1 MDLAICVEGILLDL
15 HDCLASTPYR
25 AGSGTIPLANARK
38 GHLQPKKLQV
48 TRVSELQEY
57 QLCSGKV
64 C

>member
-1 MDLAICVEGILLDL
+1 MLSDL
-15 HDCLASTPYR
+15 HDYLASTPYR

-57 QLCSGKV
+57 QLYNGKA